1 MHGLPPPRHRPRP
14 TRQRP
19 IPQAATNP
27 RAAPTSQA
35 ATGPIRVLAYSAQF
49 STRTPHSA
57 QDGRS
62 ASVNDAAVT
71 TCPHRAMTRPLR
83 ARSRPINSSLT
94 RWVYPSPQHATAT
107 QPGPP
112 WSGPSPDPARR
123 LTTPPLSDRPR
134 EPKDASMPA
143 PPPACNRR
151 CTCTRTRGRLIAVEP
166 LTATGESVASRAR
179 PGRTRATP
187 SDPFEETGARRPGH
201 DRRAG
206 QGLLRA
212 AGCTRGCLTGPPR
225 TKDAMSA
232 DDATPI
238 YSAGPNSG
246 RSPATRRRARGPH
259 WRSSNV
265 NDPTI
270 GAHEPRSTLPR
281 RSRMVASSPRVA
293 GQRWVR
299 ARGRHTGAAQETRDA
314 GQADSRSP
322 TTRARKPAPAVGLLR
337 MPSARPLCGVLGER
351 PGPRSRVSAIG
362 ALNSAIGSTRACG
375 YRRPGAL
382 VSERAEE

>member
-1 MHGLPPPRHRPRP
+1 
-14 TRQRP
+14 
-19 IPQAATNP
+19 
-27 RAAPTSQA
+27 
-35 ATGPIRVLAYSAQF
+35 
-49 STRTPHSA
+49 
-57 QDGRS
+57 
-62 ASVNDAAVT
+62 
-71 TCPHRAMTRPLR
+71 
-83 ARSRPINSSLT
+83 
-94 RWVYPSPQHATAT
+94 
-107 QPGPP
+107 
-112 WSGPSPDPARR
+112 
-123 LTTPPLSDRPR
+123 
-134 EPKDASMPA
+134 MPA

-166 LTATGESVASRAR
+166 LTAMRGSRWPSAPDQGAPGQRR
-179 PGRTRATP
+179 PTH
-187 SDPFEETGARRPGH
+187 SRRPGLGGLVTIGEP
-201 DRRAG
+201 DMLCFG
-206 QGLLRA
+206 QR
-212 AGCTRGCLTGPPR
+212 GCTRGCLTGPPR
-225 TKDAMSA
+225 TKDAMAA

-238 YSAGPNSG
+238 DSG

-337 MPSARPLCGVLGER
+337 MSSARPLRGVSGER
-351 PGPRSRVSAIG
+351 PGPRTRVSAIG
-362 ALNSAIGSTRACG
+362 ALNSANGSTRACG

-382 VSERAEE
+382 VSERAQE